1 MAICNDPALSRE
13 VYNGHATEQP
23 PYKITRLIQPVS
35 QQLKVLLS
43 MANMQNHLQKHL
55 DLFSTS

>member
-1 MAICNDPALSRE
+1 MPICNDSALSPE

-23 PYKITRLIQPVS
+23 PYKIMRLIQSLS

-43 MANMQNHLQKHL
+43 IANMQNHFHKHR
-55 DLFSTS
+55 DLYSTS

>member
-13 VYNGHATEQP
+13 VYNGDATEQP
-23 PYKITRLIQPVS
+23 PYKITRLIQSLS

-43 MANMQNHLQKHL
+43 MANMQNHFQKHL
-55 DLFSTS
+55 YLYSTS

>member
-13 VYNGHATEQP
+13 VYNGDATEQP
-23 PYKITRLIQPVS
+23 PYKITRLIQP

-43 MANMQNHLQKHL
+43 MANMQNHFQKHL
-55 DLFSTS
+55 DLYSTS